1 MIAVSPLIDELASY
15 VPALVVH
22 QLATD
27 TAATLSPSARSFSAA
42 VLFADISGFTALTE
56 YLAQRNPAEAEDLT
70 RWLNKYFE
78 TLVNIVT
85 SHGGD
90 VLKFAGDG
98 MLALW
103 YADDE
108 QLPTL
113 TFRALQCGLAVQMA
127 MAPGAWSIFGAVRE
141 PPVPLKVR
149 VGIGAGNITLMHLGG
164 VRGRWELLV
173 SGAPLAQTGAAESQ
187 AQPGDVVMTP
197 QAWELVQGRCV
208 GTPLPAGG
216 VRLDAL
222 LDLLPMRAL
231 PPLELSP
238 ALEASLHA
246 YIPQAIRSRIT
257 AGQTAWLAEQRRVT
271 VLFINLP
278 DLSEGAPLEQAQAVI
293 RTLQTA
299 LYSFRGSISRLG
311 TDAKGPTVVA
321 AMGLPPVSL
330 EDDPERGVRAALAV
344 VEALGR
350 LGYRCYIGVTT
361 GQAFCG
367 SVGSETRREYTMM
380 GPIVNLSARLMQ
392 AARTMEL
399 ASEAMTVP
407 IICDEATVHSV
418 RADLA
423 FLAMPPIK
431 VKGVAEPVAIYQPRP
446 ANAAS
451 LENGTLYRANQRDGA
466 LIERAREQAQINAT
480 LDKLAQQGSGGA
492 IVLEG
497 EAGIGKSRLLAAM
510 RSYAEHVQLP
520 TYSGIGSPIDQL
532 GPYHAWRPIFSALF
546 KLNDAQGVQGMAEFA
561 QAASELELA
570 PDMYRLLPLLNN
582 ILPVSMAENSFTRQ
596 LSPQLRARNTREL
609 LLHVV
614 ERAALRGPFLLVLE
628 DAQWLDT
635 ASWQLAL
642 LVHQLAAPLLLVLAL
657 RPLTNTVSEYQQL
670 LYSPTTLHIR
680 LESLSSEAI
689 RDFLCQKLNV
699 SSLPEPI
706 WRFIAARSQ
715 GNPFFAEELAYALR
729 DSGQLVLGTGN
740 ARMAQE
746 FGGEGNFSPAQALRA
761 MRLPDNVQG
770 LITSRIDQ
778 LEPNQQL
785 ALKVA
790 SVIGA
795 VFPYDALHAI
805 YPPEGDAEHLS
816 DHLFRLQQLGLLVIV
831 AFEPVLVY
839 GFKQSL
845 ACEAAYNLM
854 SYAQRRQLH
863 RALAEFYE
871 RTYGSLEL
879 AIHSRKLSE
888 QPLRNGKASEQQHDT
903 HLAPHYALLAY
914 HWRRT
919 DEPERAINYL
929 ERAGE
934 QALLGGAAH
943 EALDFLNEALT
954 LASEIQPQVQIEPK
968 RHARW
973 LRQIGEA
980 HYALGHL
987 GESRQQLEAALDLLG
1002 LPVPKDGAQQLF
1014 ELLRECARQVVHRC
1028 LPLRFVARARARS
1041 EVLAE
1046 GARCYGMLSRLA
1058 YYDSRLGATL
1068 HAALRAL
1075 NLAERGGNSPTLTEA
1090 YATMQIAT
1098 AVVPL
1103 VSHVYQRQ
1111 AQNSARRLGHLPTLA
1126 WVAQSKALAEAGVG
1140 NWGAARSAN
1149 EQALAIASRLGDHR
1163 RWAENR
1169 AIMAW
1174 VIAFAGD
1181 YDAAMAMCREV
1192 YDEGL
1197 AHGDA
1202 QARTWGLIGQAETLL
1217 ARNQPQQ
1224 AGEML
1229 AEAERLLVENIDSAR
1244 AEEIWAYGLLGISGL
1259 RNNDLSLARHAVN
1272 AAAAL
1277 MASVPPVALYA
1288 LLGYAAVAE
1297 VYLTL
1302 WEQRAYRTYGEQAAL
1317 AQGAHNAC
1325 KALQTFARIFPIGRP
1340 RTYLLLGWYDWLA
1353 GRNERALAR
1362 WAKSLSIAQRLRMPY
1377 EQARAHFELGRHSVG
1392 EARHEH
1398 LAHAAALFS
1407 RLGMTYWLE
1416 RVRKLGGRGACD

>member
-1 MIAVSPLIDELASY
+1 MIAVSPLMDELASY
-15 VPALVVH
+15 VPALVVN
-22 QLATD
+22 QLASD
-27 TAATLSPSARSFSAA
+27 SAATMTPSARSFPAA

-56 YLAQRNPAEAEDLT
+56 YLAQRNPSEAEDLT

-90 VLKFAGDG
+90 VFKFAGDG
-98 MLALW
+98 LLALW

-108 QLPTL
+108 ELPTL
-113 TFRALQCGLAVQMA
+113 AFRALQCGLAVQVA

-149 VGIGAGNITLMHLGG
+149 VGIGAGTVTVMHLGG

-222 LDLLPMRAL
+222 LDLLPMR
-231 PPLELSP
+231 PLAPLDLSP
-238 ALEASLHA
+238 SLEASLHA
-246 YIPQAIRSRIT
+246 YIPQAIRSRIS

-278 DLSEGAPLEQAQAVI
+278 DLSDGAPLEQAQAVI

-344 VEALGR
+344 VEALRR
-350 LGYRCYIGVTT
+350 LGYRAYIGVTT

-367 SVGSETRREYTMM
+367 SVGSITRREYTMM

-392 AARTMEL
+392 AARTMDL
-399 ASEAMTVP
+399 ASEEQSLP
-407 IICDEATVHSV
+407 IICDEATVQSI
-418 RADLA
+418 RAPLS
-423 FLAMPPIK
+423 FLALPSIK
-431 VKGVAEPVAIYQPRP
+431 VKGVAEPVAIYRP
-446 ANAAS
+446 VVGTIASEQHAAQRS
-451 LENGTLYRANQRDGA
+451 AQMKGT
-466 LIERAREQAQINAT
+466 LIERGREQAQIVSQ
-480 LDKLAQQGSGGA
+480 LERLANERASGA
-492 IVLEG
+492 IVIEG
-497 EAGIGKSRLLAAM
+497 DAGIGKSRLVMALDTQ
-510 RSYAEHVQLP
+510 AEAL
-520 TYSGIGSPIDQL
+520 GIPVYRGTGSSIDQL
-532 GPYHAWRPIFSALF
+532 SPYHAWRPVFTALLGW
-546 KLNDAQGVQGMAEFA
+546 KEGQNQDLN
-561 QAASELELA
+561 ELLEKAIGHEL
-570 PDMYRLLPLLNN
+570 PLEMQRLLPLLSVV
-582 ILPVSMAENSFTRQ
+582 LPMSNAENSFTRQ
-596 LSPQLRARNTREL
+596 LSPQLRSRNTREL
-609 LLHVV
+609 LLYII
-614 ERAALRGPFLLVLE
+614 ERAAIHRSMIVVLE
-628 DAQWLDT
+628 DAHWFDST
-635 ASWQLAL
+635 SWQLAL
-642 LVHQLAAPLLLVLAL
+642 LVHQSGAPLLLVVVL
-657 RPLTNTVSEYQQL
+657 RPITTTVSEYQQL
-670 LYSPTTLHIR
+670 LYSPTTRHLR
-680 LESLSSEAI
+680 LETLSPEAI

-699 SSLPEPI
+699 PGLPEPV

-729 DSGQLVLGTGN
+729 DSGQLVISNGT
-740 ARMAQE
+740 ARLAQE
-746 FGGEGNFSPAQALRA
+746 FGGETNFSPAQALRA
-761 MRLPDNVQG
+761 MGLPTTVQG

-785 ALKVA
+785 TLKVA
-790 SVIGA
+790 SVIGP

-805 YPPEGDAEHLS
+805 YPPEGDAEHLQ
-816 DHLFRLQQLGLLVIV
+816 DHLFRLQQVGLLVMV
-831 AFEPVLVY
+831 AFEPALVY
-839 GFKQSL
+839 GFKQNL

-871 RTYGSLEL
+871 RAYGSLDL
-879 AIHSRKLSE
+879 AIHSNKLSE
-888 QPLRNGKASEQQHDT
+888 QPLRKEKNSSHNHDT

-919 DEPERAINYL
+919 DEPERAISYL

-934 QALLGGAAH
+934 QALRGGAAQ
-943 EALDFLNEALT
+943 ETLDFLNEALA
-954 LASEIQPQVQIEPK
+954 LANELEPQFSLDQY

-973 LRQIGEA
+973 LRQLGEA

-987 GESRQQLEAALDLLG
+987 VESREQLERALALLGMPVPYTPSQQLA
-1002 LPVPKDGAQQLF
+1002 
-1014 ELLRECARQVVHRC
+1014 ELLRECGRQVLHR
-1028 LPLRFVARARARS
+1028 LIPLNILARERANS
-1041 EVLAE
+1041 DLLAE
-1046 GARCYGMLSRLA
+1046 GARCYGLLSRLA
-1058 YYDSRLGATL
+1058 YYDSRLVATL

-1075 NLAERGGNSPTLTEA
+1075 NLAERVGNSPTLTEA

-1098 AVVPL
+1098 AVVPPL
-1103 VSHVYQRQ
+1103 AHIYQRA
-1111 AQNSARRLGHLPTLA
+1111 AQNSARRLGHLPTLS

-1140 NWGAARSAN
+1140 NWSAALAAN
-1149 EQALAIASRLGDHR
+1149 EQALAIATKLGDHR

-1169 AIMAW
+1169 ALMAW
-1174 VIAFAGD
+1174 VVAFAGD
-1181 YDAAMAMCREV
+1181 YDTCLNMCREV
-1192 YDEGL
+1192 YLQGQS
-1197 AHGDA
+1197 HGDP

-1217 ARNQPQQ
+1217 ARNQHQQ

-1229 AEAERLLVENIDSAR
+1229 SEAERLLAENLDSAR
-1244 AEEIWAYGLLGISGL
+1244 AEEIWTYGLLGLNGL
-1259 RNNDLSLARHAVN
+1259 RTGDLSLARHAVTT
-1272 AAAAL
+1272 AAEL
-1277 MASVPPVALYA
+1277 MRAVPPVALYA

-1302 WEQRAYRTYGEQAAL
+1302 WEQRAYRTYSEQQAL
-1317 AQGAHNAC
+1317 ANAARQAC
-1325 KALQTFARIFPIGRP
+1325 KAMQTFARIFPIGRP
-1340 RTYLLLGWYDWLA
+1340 RTYMLLGWYDWLDGKTESA
-1353 GRNERALAR
+1353 PKR
-1362 WAKSLSIAQRLRMPY
+1362 WAKSLRIAERLAMPY
-1377 EQARAHFELGRHSVG
+1377 EQARAHFELGRHTVG
-1392 EARHEH
+1392 ATRQQH
-1398 LAHAAALFS
+1398 LGHAAALFS
-1407 RLGMTYWLE
+1407 KLGMTYWLE
-1416 RVRKLGGRGACD
+1416 RIRGLQ